1 MKGERPKKIKK
12 KSLKKAIKLF
22 RYLRP
27 YRVKFGVGIIFLILS
42 SLTGLI
48 FPMLTGKLI
57 DASSVTS
64 EAGEGLFDTNSINS
78 VALLLLLVFAAQS
91 IFSFFRIYIFA
102 DVTESMLAKLRKESY
117 EHIIRLP
124 MQFFNTRR
132 VGDLNSRIAADIA
145 LLQETFTTTLAEF
158 ARQIL
163 TIIIGIGL
171 LAYFSIDLT
180 LIMLASIPVMA
191 VVAVFFGRFIKKLSK
206 KAQDKVAE
214 SNVVVEETLAGI
226 VNVKAFTNELFETLR
241 YKNLTEEVRKVA
253 MRGATWRAVFVSF
266 IIFCMFG
273 AIVLVIW
280 YGVHLKESGV
290 ITTGELITFILYSVF
305 IGASFGGIPELY
317 AKIQKAIGAT
327 ENLMDLLDEEPELL
341 HKPTTA
347 KTHSI
352 RGNIRFDDV
361 SFYYPSRKE
370 IQVLDG
376 LSFEAKEGKSYALVG
391 ASGAGKSTIVSLILR
406 LYDAQAGTIY
416 IDDQP
421 IQNLDLTELRKNIAL
436 VPQEVLLFGG
446 SIKENIAYGKTNAT
460 DEEVIE
466 AAKKANAHEFIES
479 FPDGYDTLVGERG
492 IQLSGGQRQRVAVA
506 RAVLKDPKILILDE
520 ATSALDSVSERLVQ
534 EALEKLMQGR
544 TTLVIAHRFA
554 TIKKVDEIIV
564 MKNGKLIEK
573 GTHEELSK
581 IEKGVYRELSKLQF
595 SEDAAFTD

>member
-564 MKNGKLIEK
+564 LKNGKLIEK